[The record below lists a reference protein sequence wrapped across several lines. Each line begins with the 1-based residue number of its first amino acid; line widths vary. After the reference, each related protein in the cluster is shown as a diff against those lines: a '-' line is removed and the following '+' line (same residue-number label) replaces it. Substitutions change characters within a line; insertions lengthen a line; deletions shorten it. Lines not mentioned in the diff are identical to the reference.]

1 MGNRRMGLGRM
12 EALLE
17 AVDRDLNLLNTT
29 LTNCTITT
37 TATCTFQGTVKMP
50 GILLAEPGN
59 DTTVT
64 SLVSGNTYYFGT
76 ATGLIGATDATDQ
89 YSFKLPT
96 PTQVGETI
104 VLYATNAAAYAKKL
118 GFVCT
123 VPATQLI
130 KYVVYEAAAV
140 VESGTTAA
148 GALAGQN
155 VYVDLNATHSKIGDK
170 YICTSLST
178 TQWLLEIHGAGGLIV
193 AGDIEPA
200 VGNANGCVA

>member
-89 YSFKLPT
+89 YSF
-96 PTQVGETI
+96 
-104 VLYATNAAAYAKKL
+104 TNAAAYAKKL